1 MDGQTSLTLSMPQ
14 SELRLPTWLPIPAR
28 SPIPFARS
36 RRQHGPGRQQA
47 KETVPRGR
55 GRSEVTIKGQGP
67 SALTARTC
75 PQTLSSEAVAAAMM
89 ERVQPSL
96 NTGSALAKM
105 QLITIVKMQLITKNK
120 NKIHQPFTQPTRPQS
135 VGLRTHTQTPSL
147 ALTSNKHTHTLWASG
162 RALGTVRF
170 SSVNK
175 VKWVHEFGKIMYMG
189 PKGSARARSVP
200 KSRTGPGL
208 SQ

>member
-105 QLITIVKMQLITKNK
+105 QLITKTK
-120 NKIHQPFTQPTRPQS
+120 TRFINR
-135 VGLRTHTQTPSL
+135 LRNPL
-147 ALTSNKHTHTLWASG
+147 ALKVWASG
-162 RALGTVRF
+162 RTHRHPLSPSPVINT
-170 SSVNK
+170 
-175 VKWVHEFGKIMYMG
+175 HTHCG
-189 PKGSARARSVP
+189 PQDE
-200 KSRTGPGL
+200 L
-208 SQ
+208 